1 MFHKQGNDL
10 TEQDAD
16 GSESSEPEADM
27 ASETIAK
34 IVAIS
39 NATNGLDTDHEV
51 ATPKPAAEVGVSVT
65 VVASEIAQV
74 PRTSIPDVQAEADF
88 ESQPETETVE
98 LKPSPTPNIVHVPA
112 PAAGRAGRRAGRVK
126 TRLLGFEHSHSA
138 NSDPFDPSKEMASG
152 AQVKFPVGWIV
163 VVSGP
168 GRGSTF
174 ALFNGVAQI
183 GRGEDQAIKLDFG
196 DTSIS
201 RNNHAAIAY
210 DSERRVFFL
219 GHGGKTNLVRL
230 NDKPV
235 LSTEEI
241 SSSNLI
247 RIGETTLRFVGLCGA
262 DFDWGSEDREELD
275 DAAIA

>member
-98 LKPSPTPNIVHVPA
+98 LKPSPTPTQHRARAGPR
-112 PAAGRAGRRAGRVK
+112 GRACRAPRRARENP
-126 TRLLGFEHSHSA
+126 L
-138 NSDPFDPSKEMASG
+138 
-152 AQVKFPVGWIV
+152 VGI
-163 VVSGP
+163 
-168 GRGSTF
+168 
-174 ALFNGVAQI
+174 
-183 GRGEDQAIKLDFG
+183 
-196 DTSIS
+196 
-201 RNNHAAIAY
+201 
-210 DSERRVFFL
+210 
-219 GHGGKTNLVRL
+219 
-230 NDKPV
+230 
-235 LSTEEI
+235 
-241 SSSNLI
+241 
-247 RIGETTLRFVGLCGA
+247 
-262 DFDWGSEDREELD
+262 
-275 DAAIA
+275 